1 MAVNQDHAHLID
13 EAARLAEESRLTI
26 TRDLIARYVDSAV
39 PEYLDELAAEDL
51 LGLVHRHCEL
61 AASRGGSPAV
71 RVFTPSTGE
80 DGWARSRTIVQ
91 CVAEDMPFLVDSVE
105 GAVRLAGHRIHA
117 VVHPIMEPGS
127 CPGDGREGGPRESW
141 ICLETERMADEA
153 EERAV
158 AARIEDVIDDVARA
172 VGDWDAMQA
181 ELKKV
186 AEASEGETSELLSWL
201 GEGNFTPLGALRFDI
216 VDGEFQLVEDSR
228 LGLLTED
235 HRLDAIDIPGRGV
248 ESPDV
253 FVTKASWRS
262 TVRRIAY
269 CDVVAVRADEA
280 DYRFLGLFT
289 STAYQRSVVNIP
301 LLRVIARDVF
311 DILGVAPD
319 SHTGRDLLETLETYP
334 RDLLFQADIRQLAQ
348 TAMTLVQMRER
359 HSTRVFIT
367 KDAFD
372 RSVSALVVTPRDQ
385 YNTKVRVTIE
395 KILRE
400 TFNAADVEYA
410 TRVSEA
416 TLAQLHYILRGP
428 DLITEVD
435 EVELQHDIQ
444 QAVRNWEE
452 DFEAAALAEVGEAKV
467 GELIQFGHAFPQG
480 YKAAF
485 TPRVAVTDALS
496 CLGLT
501 GVRLNLY
508 RLPGAPGH
516 TRRLKLYSR
525 QRPAL
530 TDILP
535 LFTHLGLKVI
545 DERPYEVVG
554 PEGIVNIV
562 DFGLE
567 ASSAEVWESPSARE
581 RFQDGLLAALEGRVE
596 SDGYA
601 GLILSAD
608 MTWREATILRSLGA
622 YIRQGGANY
631 SKTYVVTTLRDN
643 ARITREL
650 VDLVSLKFDPQRF
663 DDGASAGEERRA
675 SAEKAIA
682 SIEAQLAEVASL
694 DQERILRWFLTVIR
708 ACYRTNIYAED
719 TVAMAYK
726 LAPSEIPML
735 PEPRPMWEIWVYSP
749 RLEGVHLRFGM
760 VARGGLRWSD
770 RREDFRTEVLGL
782 VKAQMVKNAVIVPTG
797 SKGGFFPKQLP
808 DPAEDRDAWAAEGK
822 GAYIDFITALLSV
835 TDNLVEGEV
844 VPPAGVVRH
853 DGDDTYLVVAAD
865 KGTAKF
871 SDDANA
877 VAAEQGFWLDDAFAS
892 GGSAGYDHKGMGITA
907 RGAWESTKAHLR
919 EIGIDSQAEDFTACG
934 IGDMS
939 GDVFGNGM
947 LLSKHIRLV
956 GAFDHRHVFIDPNP
970 DAASSWA
977 ERKRLFDLPRSSW
990 ADYSADLISSGGGV
1004 FPRTAKAITVTK
1016 EMAERFDLEEGAK
1029 LTPQE
1034 MIRAVLTAPVDLLFN
1049 GGVGTYIKSADETNA
1064 EVGDKAND
1072 PIRING
1078 EDLRARVV
1086 VEGGNLGA
1094 TQRGRIE
1101 VAKAG
1106 IIINTD
1112 AIDNSAGVDTSDHEV
1127 NIKIHLSELVRRGDM
1142 TLKERN
1148 ELLQSMTDDVAA
1160 SVLTN
1165 NYDQNLL
1172 LANAHARAVPML
1184 GSHRRLLTW
1193 LEENAGL
1200 DRELEF
1206 LPSDAEL
1213 ADRSGRG
1220 EGLTTPEFAILVA
1233 YMKLALKDILAA
1245 SDVPD
1250 MEWCADMLTDYFPPA
1265 MRIGKAAQGLEQHPL
1280 RREIIINRLV
1290 NHVVNAGGITFV
1302 FRAAEETAAPVAD
1315 VVRAFLVAEEVFS
1328 APQFAERLESLD
1340 GTLDL
1345 GDQSDLYLAHRQ
1357 VLDRSVRWLLQSRAD
1372 LSDIGAAIERFK
1384 PAVDSWAPRV
1394 GEALVGED
1402 LRRHEEAVA
1411 RLEEIGLDPDFAL
1424 WAQGLLDSYSILDAV
1439 RVSEQT
1445 GCDVDEVFRVYSR
1458 LGERF
1463 RFDELLSLISELP
1476 ATNFWQAMSRT
1487 AARGDAY
1494 AALSEMTKDAI
1505 ETGGEDPVQAWLA
1518 ANAEEIERVDSFLER
1533 LHALEETPLAP
1544 ISVMLRSLRNLAQ

>member
-1 MAVNQDHAHLID
+1 MAVQPDHAHLID
-13 EAARLAEESRLTI
+13 DAAALAEKSNLPI
-26 TRDLIARYVDSAV
+26 TRELISRYIDSAV
-39 PEYLDELAAEDL
+39 PEYRDELAAEDL
-51 LGLVHRHCEL
+51 LGLVARHCEL
-61 AASRGGSPAV
+61 AKNRGGKPAV
-71 RVFTPSTGE
+71 AVFTPTVDE

-117 VVHPIMEPGS
+117 VIHPIMPAGV
-127 CPGDGREGGPRESW
+127 CEGGTEGPSESW
-141 ICLETERMADEA
+141 ICLETERMSGPA
-153 EERAV
+153 EEKAV
-158 AARIEDVIDDVARA
+158 ADRIEDVIDDVSRA
-172 VGDWDAMQA
+172 VGDWDAMLSLMGTA
-181 ELKKV
+181 
-186 AEASEGETSELLSWL
+186 AAASEGETAELLNWL
-201 GEGNFTPLGALRFDI
+201 ADGNFTALGALRFDI
-216 VDGEFQLVEDSR
+216 VDGQLRLAEDSR

-248 ESPDV
+248 EGPDV
-253 FVTKASWRS
+253 LVTKASWRS

-280 DYRFLGLFT
+280 EYRFLGLFT

-301 LLRVIARDVF
+301 YLRVITQKVF
-311 DILGVAPD
+311 DILDVVPN

-334 RDLLFQADIRQLAQ
+334 RDLLFQAAPSQLAQ
-348 TAMTLVQMRER
+348 TAMTLVQMRDR

-367 KDAFD
+367 RDAYD

-385 YNTKVRVTIE
+385 YNTKVRVSIE
-395 KILRE
+395 RILRD
-400 TFNAADVEYA
+400 TFNATDVEYA

-428 DLITEVD
+428 DLMTEVD
-435 EVELQHDIQ
+435 EAELQHDIQ

-452 DFEAAALAEVGEAKV
+452 DFEAAALAEVGEAKA
-467 GELIQFGHAFPQG
+467 GTLISFGHAFPQG

-485 TPRVAVTDALS
+485 TPRVAVTDAVLAS
-496 CLGLT
+496 GLT

-508 RLPGAPGH
+508 RLPGSPGH

-525 QRPAL
+525 TRPAL

-554 PEGIVNIV
+554 PEGIVNII

-567 ASSAEVWESPSARE
+567 ASSAEVWESPSVRD
-581 RFQDGLLAALEGRVE
+581 RFQDGLLAALEGEAE

-601 GLILSAD
+601 GLILAAD
-608 MTWREATILRSLGA
+608 MTWREAAILRSLGA

-631 SKTYVVTTLRDN
+631 SKTYMVQTLQDN
-643 ARITREL
+643 AKIAREL
-650 VDLVSLKFDPQRF
+650 VDLVALKFDPDRF
-663 DDGASAGEERRA
+663 DDGASAGEERLA
-675 SAEKAIA
+675 ATAKAVEE
-682 SIEAQLAEVASL
+682 IEAQLAEVASL
-694 DQERILRWFLTVIR
+694 DQERILRWFLSVIR
-708 ACYRTNIYAED
+708 ACYRTNIYTGQAG
-719 TVAMAYK
+719 AMAFK
-726 LAPSEIPML
+726 LGPSEIPML

-808 DPAEDRDAWAAEGK
+808 DPAQDRDAWAAEGK

-835 TDNLVEGEV
+835 TDNLVDGEV
-844 VPPAGVVRH
+844 VPPARVVRH
-853 DGDDTYLVVAAD
+853 DDDDTYLVVAAD

-877 VAAEQGFWLDDAFAS
+877 VAQDRGFWLDDAFAS

-919 EIGIDSQAEDFTACG
+919 ELGIDSQSEDFTACG

-970 DAASSWA
+970 EAGASWE

-990 ADYSADLISSGGGV
+990 ADYNPDLISPGGGV
-1004 FPRTAKAITVTK
+1004 FPRTAKAITVTT
-1016 EMAERFDLEEGAK
+1016 EMAERFDLEEGAS

-1049 GGVGTYIKSADETNA
+1049 GGVGTYIKSSEEANA

-1072 PIRING
+1072 PIRVNG
-1078 EDLRARVV
+1078 KDLRARVV

-1101 VAKAG
+1101 AAKAG

-1148 ELLQSMTDDVAA
+1148 ELLHSMTDDVAA
-1160 SVLTN
+1160 QVLTN

-1193 LEENAGL
+1193 LEEHAGL

-1206 LPSDAEL
+1206 LPSDGEL

-1245 SDVPD
+1245 SDLPD
-1250 MEWCADMLTDYFPPA
+1250 MEWCEDLLTDYFPPA
-1265 MRIGKAAQGLEQHPL
+1265 MRTGKAAEGLKEHPL

-1302 FRAAEETAAPVAD
+1302 FRAAEETAAPVPD

-1328 APQFAERLESLD
+1328 APRFGALLEQLD
-1340 GTLDL
+1340 GKIDL
-1345 GDQSDLYLAHRQ
+1345 ADQSDLYLAHRQ
-1357 VLDRSVRWLLQSRAD
+1357 VLDRSVRWLLQSRID
-1372 LSDIGAAIERFK
+1372 LTDIGAAIDRFK

-1394 GEALVGED
+1394 GDAFVGED
-1402 LRRHEEAVA
+1402 LRRHEEAVTA
-1411 RLEEIGLDPDFAL
+1411 LEQIGLDPEFAL
-1424 WAQGLLDSYSILDAV
+1424 WAQGLLDSYSLLDAV

-1445 GCDVDEVFRVYSR
+1445 GTDVDEVFRIYSR

-1463 RFDELLSLISELP
+1463 RFDELLALVADLP

-1505 ETGGEDPVQAWLA
+1505 ETGGEDPVEAWLA
-1518 ANAEEIERVDSFLER
+1518 DNAEEVERVDSFIER

-1544 ISVMLRSLRNLAQ
+1544 IAVMLRSLRNLAQ